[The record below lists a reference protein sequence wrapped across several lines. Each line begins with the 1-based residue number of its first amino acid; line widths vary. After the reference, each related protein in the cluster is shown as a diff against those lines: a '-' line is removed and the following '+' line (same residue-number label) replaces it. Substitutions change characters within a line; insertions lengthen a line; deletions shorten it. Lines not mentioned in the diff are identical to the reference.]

1 MTQHGSSSLD
11 YDGNL
16 FDDKS
21 TSLFN
26 DTVLKDV
33 ISNSNVVSPADPAI
47 PCDTGHG
54 TSLWFFFFPV
64 VGFVFLFGG
73 FYILKK
79 RQQRQDAEALRNYN
93 ARVEASNVEREVKL
107 RLRLEMVEK
116 SLVTTKLTRKQTPLC
131 FRGRTLSME
140 TDETSIL
147 SLSSNSLPGSTEFF
161 HYPDESFCSNEEG
174 LPSTPEERV
183 VECTHGKKCQHHGS
197 SCSYAASQVLNSSSC
212 HVLELEDYNGA
223 MNFDLETCAIC
234 LEPYRENESV
244 SYSKHQNCA
253 HAFHTD
259 CILSWLKDEHRN
271 DCPCCRGPYLHL
283 VVYEQDGEYF
293 GSISTSCDDA
303 NNSDQLDEVVDN
315 TEEEETVNL
324 YGVNAA
330 IISGANANVS
340 NESLNSSNV

>member
-1 MTQHGSSSLD
+1 MTQHRSSSSD
-11 YDGNL
+11 YNGNL

-26 DTVLKDV
+26 DTLLKDFL
-33 ISNSNVVSPADPAI
+33 SNSNLASPAAPAI

-79 RQQRQDAEALRNYN
+79 RQQLQDAEAVRNYN
-93 ARVEASNVEREVKL
+93 ARVEASNAEREVKL
-107 RLRLEMVEK
+107 RLRLKMVEK
-116 SLVTTKLTRKQTPLC
+116 SLVTTKLTRKQTRLG

-147 SLSSNSLPGSTEFF
+147 SLSSHSVPGSSEFF
-161 HYPDESFCSNEEG
+161 PCPDESFCSNEEG
-174 LPSTPEERV
+174 LPPTPEERV
-183 VECTHGKKCQHHGS
+183 VECTHGKKCPQHGS

-212 HVLELEDYNGA
+212 HVLELEDYHGA
-223 MNFDLETCAIC
+223 TNFDLETCAIC

-259 CILSWLKDEHRN
+259 CILSWLQDEHRN

-293 GSISTSCDDA
+293 GSISTSRYDG
-303 NNSDQLDEVVDN
+303 NNSDQPNEVVDN
-315 TEEEETVNL
+315 TEEEETENFC
-324 YGVNAA
+324 GVNAA

-340 NESLNSSNV
+340 NESLNNLSV